1 MQVRARL
8 GDYGVH
14 PVLIIIPLGLFGIS
28 VVFDIVGMLSTAA
41 MWSSASSWNITA
53 GVLTGTGTAVAFA
66 REHLAT
72 YPGTRGHHL
81 SRVHFLLWCAVLA
94 LFASSLTLRL
104 TSAQHVPPAAA
115 ISLSIIALFG
125 GIITAW
131 MGEAMVRG
139 SGVHRSPNF
148 F

>member
-1 MQVRARL
+1 MQTSARISRL
-8 GDYGVH
+8 GVH

-41 MWSSASSWNITA
+41 IWGIAAGWNIAA
-53 GVLTGTGTAVAFA
+53 GVATGAGTAVAFA
-66 REHLAT
+66 RDHLAT

-104 TSAQHVPPAAA
+104 ASPQHVPPAAA
-115 ISLSIIALFG
+115 ISLSIVALLG
-125 GIITAW
+125 GIAAAW
-131 MGEAMVRG
+131 MGEAMLRG
-139 SGVHRSPNF
+139 AGGHRLS
-148 F
+148 

>member
-1 MQVRARL
+1 MQVSARL

-28 VVFDIVGMLSTAA
+28 VVFDVVGMLSTASI
-41 MWSSASSWNITA
+41 WGVASGWNIA
-53 GVLTGTGTAVAFA
+53 GGVITGICTAVAFA

-81 SRVHFLLWCAVLA
+81 SRAHFLLWCAVLA

-104 TSAQHVPPAAA
+104 ASGQHVPPAAA

-125 GIITAW
+125 GVIAAW
-131 MGEAMVRG
+131 MGESLVRG